1 MKKKLSSIEIIII
14 ITIVLVILWNVF
26 PLILIRIYGSRPY
39 YEVPTWV
46 VYFLT
51 RR

>member
-1 MKKKLSSIEIIII
+1 MKKLTATQWLIIIA
-14 ITIVLVILWNVF
+14 IVLVILWNLAPVF
-26 PLILIRIYGSRPY
+26 LLKVYGSRPY

-46 VYFLT
+46 VYFLSL